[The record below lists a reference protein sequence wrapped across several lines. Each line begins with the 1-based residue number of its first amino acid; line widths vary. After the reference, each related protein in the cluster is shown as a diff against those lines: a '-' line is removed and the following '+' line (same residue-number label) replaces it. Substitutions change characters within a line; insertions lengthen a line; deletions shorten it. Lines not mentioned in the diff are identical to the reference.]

1 MTLSSTA
8 WVHIFHRAA
17 RDVALNLVAEQVR
30 APHSGHASTSAVML
44 ALWVTVAG
52 PAAEEL
58 LDRGLL
64 FNVAAQARRWV
75 PSRYSPAVVLLAAIL
90 SSLFFALSHTGVH
103 GDAANTIPDR
113 FAMGMILC
121 GVYWQTG
128 SLLPAIAVHIA
139 WNFDRFQVAALGSHP
154 VILNAW
160 PAVDVPILLAA
171 LAALVAVSA
180 AAARRRTGIVSS
192 T

>member
-1 MTLSSTA
+1 
-8 WVHIFHRAA
+8 
-17 RDVALNLVAEQVR
+17 
-30 APHSGHASTSAVML
+30 
-44 ALWVTVAG
+44 
-52 PAAEEL
+52 
-58 LDRGLL
+58 
-64 FNVAAQARRWV
+64 
-75 PSRYSPAVVLLAAIL
+75 
-90 SSLFFALSHTGVH
+90 
-103 GDAANTIPDR
+103 
-113 FAMGMILC
+113 
-121 GVYWQTG
+121 VYWQTG

-139 WNFDRFQVAALGSHP
+139 WNFDWFQVAALGSHP